1 MADAML
7 CRRLAAVVELIS
19 FALDHGGGPGEV
31 DFYTKGE
38 LPP

>member
-19 FALDHGGGPGEV
+19 FALEHGGGPGETDV
-31 DFYTKGE
+31 YKG
-38 LPP
+38 